1 MRITPVLKVPSEIIE
16 VRYKLPF
23 GLDVEP
29 KAGLPLVTKDGKGG
43 EKVGDVLRFTS
54 QWTLGV
60 PRGEGIITSVSS
72 ISGQISWGV
81 SMFDVMKSDVWEKVI
96 NALTSNVPARTDEV
110 VLLFE
115 RAL

>member
-1 MRITPVLKVPSEIIE
+1 VENGENDEITNDFKIVVDLPPLDGELKAAMRITPVLKVPSEIIE

-60 PRGEGIITSVSS
+60 PRGEGIIT
-72 ISGQISWGV
+72 
-81 SMFDVMKSDVWEKVI
+81 
-96 NALTSNVPARTDEV
+96 R
-110 VLLFE
+110 
-115 RAL
+115 